1 MDQVLKKAME
11 KRDAALREAERWEN
25 WIKAY
30 VELADPLDIPT
41 RSAAQS
47 IGPADELDI
56 PSVVRASDVL
66 GRGSNG
72 LLPRSGT
79 AD

>member
-25 WIKAY
+25 WIKSY
-30 VELADPLDIPT
+30 VELAEPLDIPI
-41 RSAAQS
+41 RSAAPP
-47 IGPADELDI
+47 IDELDI

-66 GRGSNG
+66 AEGRGGNG

-79 AD
+79 AN